1 MVIILLVGYICHQQ
15 LPYGNDIDKYLEKGI
30 AVKYNKNVY
39 RALTMISQFG
49 INMLVPIF
57 ICSFAG
63 MFFDWKFGTSFWT
76 VILFFV
82 GALAGFTNVFRFA
95 KKIYEKPA
103 VTRRRSTKKQSSEKE
118 NNEYEEKN

>member
-1 MVIILLVGYICHQQ
+1 M
-15 LPYGNDIDKYLEKGI
+15 
-30 AVKYNKNVY
+30 KYNKKVY
-39 RALTMISQFG
+39 QALMMISQFG

-63 MFFDWKFGTSFWT
+63 MFLDRKLGTSFWT

-95 KKIYEKPA
+95 KKIYEIPA
-103 VTRRRSTKKQSSEKE
+103 VTRRRSTKKQSDKKE
-118 NNEYEEKN
+118 EE